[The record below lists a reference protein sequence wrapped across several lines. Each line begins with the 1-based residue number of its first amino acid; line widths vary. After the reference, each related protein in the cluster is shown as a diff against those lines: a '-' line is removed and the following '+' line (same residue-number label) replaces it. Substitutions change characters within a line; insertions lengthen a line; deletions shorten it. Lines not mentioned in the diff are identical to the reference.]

1 MSKPPTP
8 CRPASEGPP
17 VVGESDKRQGESGA
31 RREPLAPDSRAVTS
45 DCVSYRVG
53 PDHCAVITIE
63 RPEARNAV
71 SPEVARGIEAA
82 IDAVEADDT
91 IRVAVLTGA
100 PPVFS
105 AGADLKAIQ
114 AGRGDELAT
123 ERGGFAGVVRR
134 ERTKPLI
141 AAVEGAALAGGTEI
155 VLACDLVVSSREAR
169 FGLPEVK
176 RGLVAA
182 AGGLFRLGRR
192 IPLNLALECAL
203 TGDPID
209 AELAH
214 RHGLVNQ
221 LCDPAQ
227 ALETA
232 LALAHRITANAP
244 LAVRESRAIVLGC
257 TWAGD
262 DEAWLRTNE
271 ARDLVSASDDVR
283 EGVAAFIEKRAPVW
297 TGR

>member
-1 MSKPPTP
+1 MTVRTTE
-8 CRPASEGPP
+8 CI
-17 VVGESDKRQGESGA
+17 
-31 RREPLAPDSRAVTS
+31 
-45 DCVSYRVG
+45 SYRVEA
-53 PDHCAVITIE
+53 DHCAVITIE

-82 IDAVEADDT
+82 IDAAEADGGV
-91 IRVAVLTGA
+91 RVLVLTGS

-114 AGRGDELAT
+114 AGRGDELST
-123 ERGGFAGVVRR
+123 ERGGFAGVTRR
-134 ERTKPLI
+134 ERSKPLI

-155 VLACDLVVSSREAR
+155 VLACDLVVAARDAR

-209 AELAH
+209 AGVAH
-214 RHGLVNQ
+214 QHGLVNQ
-221 LCDPAQ
+221 LCEPGE
-227 ALETA
+227 ALDAA
-232 LALAHRITANAP
+232 LALAGRITANAP
-244 LAVRESRAIVLGC
+244 LAVRESRAIVLDC
-257 TWAGD
+257 TGAE
-262 DEAWLRTNE
+262 DEEGWRRTLE
-271 ARDLVSASDDVR
+271 SRELVAASDDVR